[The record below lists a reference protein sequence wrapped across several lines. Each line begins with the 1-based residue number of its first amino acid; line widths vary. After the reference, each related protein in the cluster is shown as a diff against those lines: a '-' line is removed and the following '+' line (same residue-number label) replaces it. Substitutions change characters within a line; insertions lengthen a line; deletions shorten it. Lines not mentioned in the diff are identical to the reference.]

1 MPVEI
6 KVPTM
11 GESVVEATVSRWLKN
26 VGDSVSAGEA
36 VVELETDKINVEVP
50 ADSEGVIE
58 RIDRKAGDTVVV
70 GDVLGAVSSDGKTA
84 PSPQPAVP
92 ESAAPLDVKPATD
105 NGTKAAPEVESDERV
120 AATPTAKQLA

>member
-26 VGDSVSAGEA
+26 VGESVSAGEA

-50 ADSEGVIE
+50 ADSAGVIE

-70 GDVLGAVSSDGKTA
+70 GDVLGAVSSDGKGA
-84 PSPQPAVP
+84 PSPQPSVA
-92 ESAAPLDVKPATD
+92 ESAPADVKPATD
-105 NGTKAAPEVESDERV
+105 NGKKAAPVAESDERV
-120 AATPTAKQLA
+120 AA